1 MLILAHRIFYNPN
14 DTTLVLYSSL
24 LGLGSPKA
32 ALALDSAK
40 AARLPVPA
48 TAYCCDSISAF
59 GGAGG
64 NAKSPVSPLA
74 MVGVVVCHFK
84 ACLAL
89 SSFSICFTLACFL
102 ATASSCRFTCHPQK
116 KEIKNIQY
124 PDTNT
129 QTHCPHH
136 VPPPLTN
143 ASMPA
148 LFTVC
153 LLSSSESVSDDRSPS
168 SPWSST
174 TTFPLP
180 RV

>member
-1 MLILAHRIFYNPN
+1 MSLYYYFFFIGLCNIVHIFMDFSFSSVLSCARCAVFLNTNVFLFYMYMLILAHRIFYNPN

-102 ATASSCRFTCHPQK
+102 ATASSCRFTCHPPK
-116 KEIKNIQY
+116 KRHK
-124 PDTNT
+124 
-129 QTHCPHH
+129 
-136 VPPPLTN
+136 
-143 ASMPA
+143 
-148 LFTVC
+148 
-153 LLSSSESVSDDRSPS
+153 
-168 SPWSST
+168 
-174 TTFPLP
+174 
-180 RV
+180 